1 VTIQI
6 DRPIWTVELDND
18 LGYECQVGS
27 LNATAGSLLGFLLE
41 GPKAGWDLLREVDS
55 SVGYFWNVTRS
66 QVYRELRML
75 ADAGLTREQAPGK
88 RERVLYT
95 ITAAGKTAFREWI
108 GGDPGPDLLR
118 LPIVLRVY
126 FGEHV
131 EPALL
136 RRHLQKARV
145 EHQARLAEYEKLLE
159 KKGLAGKS
167 FPRQTVLLGVAY
179 ERAFLDWLEQLPW
192 IDDGPSRARR

>member
-1 VTIQI
+1 M
-6 DRPIWTVELDND
+6 WTVELDND
-18 LGYECQVGS
+18 LGYECQVGT

-41 GPKAGWDLLREVDS
+41 GPKTGWDLLREVNS

-75 ADAGLTREQAPGK
+75 ADAGLTRKQAPGK

-95 ITAAGKTAFREWI
+95 ITAAGKAALREWI
-108 GGDPGPDLLR
+108 GKEYRPR
-118 LPIVLRVY
+118 
-126 FGEHV
+126 
-131 EPALL
+131 PAAAAHRAPRLL
-136 RRHLQKARV
+136 RRARGAGAPSAPPAKGAG
-145 EHQARLAEYEKLLE
+145 QAPGAGLASTKSFWR
-159 KKGLAGKS
+159 KRAVAGKS